1 MTMSINKNL
10 LEKNLDYSE
19 VVNKLKEIQNY
30 LYDLMISDYGFE
42 KMDEIKIPG
51 TFHGVTKDSLQL
63 SAHIFE
69 DYLDILIALPVS
81 AREDRFFFNRQLGEQ
96 SYLLNQKKFR
106 IRDLSDIQ
114 EHLNQ
119 ILQIV
124 NMGSAILYFNKLYI
138 YPESYPTREEP
149 ILGYNT
155 VSYNKGIRRTLDIIA
170 DKFQKAFYG

>member
-1 MTMSINKNL
+1 MNINKNL
-10 LEKNLDYSE
+10 SEKNLEYTE
-19 VVNKLKEIQNY
+19 VVNKLKEIQSY

-106 IRDLSDIQ
+106 IREVSDIQ
-114 EHLNQ
+114 DHLNQ

-124 NMGSAILYFNKLYI
+124 NIGTAILYFNQSYI

-149 ILGYNT
+149 IIGYNT
-155 VSYNKGIRRTLDIIA
+155 VSYHRGIRKTLEIIA